1 MEDSIVTTGEIIGVD
16 IYLIENEYLS
26 AALKIEINGD
36 VFLFGGRDLFASP
49 ATGEVNFFGQFL
61 LRCLQVTG
69 VDKASEMVEKL
80 IKVRLNESYISGIC
94 AAHNDYWFYPGQDFV
109 LIEKGTNAANE

>member
-1 MEDSIVTTGEIIGVD
+1 MESSIITTGEIVGVE
-16 IYLIENEYLS
+16 IYKVENEYLS

-36 VFLFGGRDLFASP
+36 VFLFGGRDLFSSS
-49 ATGEVNFFGQFL
+49 ATSEVNFFGHFI

-69 VDKASEMVEKL
+69 VGEASKMVEKL

-94 AAHNDYWFYPGQDFV
+94 AAHNDDWFYPGQEFIE
-109 LIEKGTNAANE
+109 LEKGVDNDG